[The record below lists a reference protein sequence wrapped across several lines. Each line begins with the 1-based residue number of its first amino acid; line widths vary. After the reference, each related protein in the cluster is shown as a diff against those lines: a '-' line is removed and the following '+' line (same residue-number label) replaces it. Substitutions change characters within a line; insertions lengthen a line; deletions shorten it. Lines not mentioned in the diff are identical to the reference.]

1 VCGGGPPAA
10 ACREINRIRLHRL
23 GSAYEPFHVNPD
35 LIATVDG
42 HPDAVVT
49 LTNGTK
55 IIVAETPDE
64 VVASVRRWRVDIMAE
79 AMRST

>member
-1 VCGGGPPAA
+1 M
-10 ACREINRIRLHRL
+10 IRLHRL
-23 GSAYEPFHVNPD
+23 GSSYEPFHVNPD

-55 IIVAETPDE
+55 IVVAETPEE
-64 VVASVRRWRVDIMAE
+64 VAAAVRRWRVDVMAE

>member
-1 VCGGGPPAA
+1 M
-10 ACREINRIRLHRL
+10 IRLHRL

-55 IIVAETPDE
+55 IVVAETDDE
-64 VVASVRRWRVDIMAE
+64 VIAAIRRWRIDVMTE
-79 AMRST
+79 ALNAADVGNRAF

>member
-1 VCGGGPPAA
+1 M
-10 ACREINRIRLHRL
+10 IRLHRL

-55 IIVAETPDE
+55 IIVA
-64 VVASVRRWRVDIMAE
+64 
-79 AMRST
+79 

>member
-1 VCGGGPPAA
+1 M
-10 ACREINRIRLHRL
+10 IRLHRL

-42 HPDAVVT
+42 NPDAVVT

-64 VVASVRRWRVDIMAE
+64 VVATVRRWRVDVMSE

>member
-1 VCGGGPPAA
+1 VG
-10 ACREINRIRLHRL
+10 
-23 GSAYEPFHVNPD
+23 
-35 LIATVDG
+35 
-42 HPDAVVT
+42 T

-55 IIVAETPDE
+55 IIVAETPED